1 MIDAAISKT
10 VNVPENYPFEDFE
23 SLYLEAWRAGLKG
36 ITTYRPN
43 SVLGAVLS
51 VETAEAPQD
60 LDQSEPDRRIRISDA
75 PQVALAALRWPHRP
89 KLTDGS
95 PSWTYMVEAPE
106 RRFVVFVGHVE
117 NGARHPFEVWVNG
130 EQTPRGLAALA
141 KNLSMDLRAQDRAWL
156 DLKLESL
163 AKTPGAPFTLPMP
176 PDGRPVAVHG
186 AVAAFAKVV
195 DYRCRALGVFDGDA
209 GETPLV
215 DAMFS
220 RKEPKSGVD
229 GTLSWTVDILNPTT
243 GDDFAMFV
251 KECVLPDGT
260 KRPFSVWLS
269 GAYPIEFNGLT
280 KSLSLDM
287 RVIDPAWIGKK
298 LRGLKDLPE
307 AQGDFFARVP
317 GSEKQAVQPSTIA
330 YVARLLIHRYDML
343 GVLDAAGYPRAG
355 SATLWTDAPAPGAAP
370 APIAGRTCPEC
381 GHQTLIR
388 RDGCDFCTA
397 CGHIGACG

>member
-1 MIDAAISKT
+1 MREYRVEDPAWRLWRALRGEAAPLPPAFVSALEISARDHMLMQAAIQPMIDAAISKT

-89 KLTDGS
+89 RLTDGS

-106 RRFVVFVGHVE
+106 QRFAVFVGHVE
-117 NGARHPFEVWVNG
+117 NGGRHPFEVWVNG

-141 KNLSMDLRAQDRAWL
+141 KNLSMDMRAQDRAWL
-156 DLKLESL
+156 ELKLESL

-176 PDGRPVAVHG
+176 PAGRPVAVHG

-195 DYRCRALGVFDGDA
+195 DYRCRALGVFDGEA
-209 GETPLV
+209 AETPLV
-215 DAMFS
+215 GAMFS

-243 GDDFAMFV
+243 GVDFAMFV
-251 KECVLPDGT
+251 K
-260 KRPFSVWLS
+260 
-269 GAYPIEFNGLT
+269 
-280 KSLSLDM
+280 
-287 RVIDPAWIGKK
+287 
-298 LRGLKDLPE
+298 
-307 AQGDFFARVP
+307 
-317 GSEKQAVQPSTIA
+317 
-330 YVARLLIHRYDML
+330 
-343 GVLDAAGYPRAG
+343 
-355 SATLWTDAPAPGAAP
+355 
-370 APIAGRTCPEC
+370 
-381 GHQTLIR
+381 
-388 RDGCDFCTA
+388 
-397 CGHIGACG
+397 